1 MSVQPPGGTPPSKP
15 PSESQP
21 EGNIE
26 KLAKEL
32 KACLKNFTSQIDE
45 SRKTPHL
52 VDSTSF
58 LTHLAEGI
66 QSLHTLAQKA
76 TAVED

>member
-1 MSVQPPGGTPPSKP
+1 MGRASVKP

-21 EGNIE
+21 EENIE
-26 KLAKEL
+26 QLAQEL

-52 VDSTSF
+52 VDNTSF

-66 QSLHTLAQKA
+66 QSLHTLSQKA